1 MTSSV
6 LSPRP
11 LRALAGVCLAALV
24 ALPSVAHAEA
34 EEKVSTPEVNM
45 VVLREN
51 ATGSASAA
59 QRYIDD
65 LVDAIAKAAGWSS
78 AKGKYFT
85 RRSSAQTFIRDTK
98 PSFGILSLSAYLA
111 MKDSHDLV
119 ALGKA
124 DIQNGGGHQF
134 FVISKNQLSLDGCK
148 SKSLGTN
155 HEDAKFIDNIVSKD
169 AFDLSDFE
177 VEDTRRPVKTLKSV
191 IAGDVECALIDDA
204 QLMELQHLEGGLEV
218 HPVWSS
224 ETLPPMVVTAF
235 PTAADDERKA
245 FSGLLDTVCGAEGK
259 AACES
264 TSMKLEAT
272 TPTAFAAYEKAYAG

>member
-1 MTSSV
+1 MV
-6 LSPRP
+6 
-11 LRALAGVCLAALV
+11 AA
-24 ALPSVAHAEA
+24 PSVALA
-34 EEKVSTPEVNM
+34 EEPAAPEVNM

-65 LVDAIAKAAGWSS
+65 LVDAIARAAGWSS

-85 RRSSAQTFIRDTK
+85 RRSAAEAFIVETK
-98 PSFGILSLSAYLA
+98 PAFGILSLSAYLA
-111 MKDSHDLV
+111 LKGKHSLV
-119 ALGKA
+119 ALGQA
-124 DIQNGGGHQF
+124 DIQDGGGHQF
-134 FVISKNQLSLDGCK
+134 FVISKNQLSLEGCK
-148 SKSLGTN
+148 AKSLGTN
-155 HEDAKFIDNIVSKD
+155 LRDTKFIDNIVSGD
-169 AFDLSDFE
+169 AFDLGDFE

-191 IAGDVECALIDDA
+191 IDGDVECALIDDA

-235 PTAADDERKA
+235 PGAEEGKRKRL
-245 FSGLLDTVCGAEGK
+245 SGLLDTVCGGEGK
-259 AACES
+259 KVCES

-272 TPTAFAAYEKAYAG
+272 APNAFAGYEKAYAG